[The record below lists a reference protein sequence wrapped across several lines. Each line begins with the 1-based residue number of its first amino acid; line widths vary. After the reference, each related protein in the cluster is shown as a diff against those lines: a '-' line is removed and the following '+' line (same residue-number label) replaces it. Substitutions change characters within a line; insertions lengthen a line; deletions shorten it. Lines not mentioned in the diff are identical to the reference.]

1 MYLSQGDLFWGMSK
15 DFVREAMET
24 TAKMDYKEGEIL
36 FRQGDVA
43 GFFYILIKG
52 RVKLSIGES
61 GPVVYLARHPGEIIG
76 WSSIIGRES
85 YSANA
90 QCVEDTHLIK
100 VKTDRFLQI
109 LGRNTSDEL
118 ILYKRLAEMLGNR
131 LVEVYPTIV

>member
-15 DFVREAMET
+15 EFVRDAMET
-24 TAKMDYKEGEIL
+24 TSRMDYQEGDVL

-43 GFFYILIKG
+43 GYFYILIKG

-76 WSSIIGRES
+76 WSSIIGRET

-90 QCVEDTHLIK
+90 HCVEDTHLIK
-100 VKTDRFLQI
+100 VKTDRFLQA
-109 LGRNTSDEL
+109 LGRNTADEL

-131 LVEVYPTIV
+131 LIEVYPTIV

>member
-90 QCVEDTHLIK
+90 QCVEDTHFVK